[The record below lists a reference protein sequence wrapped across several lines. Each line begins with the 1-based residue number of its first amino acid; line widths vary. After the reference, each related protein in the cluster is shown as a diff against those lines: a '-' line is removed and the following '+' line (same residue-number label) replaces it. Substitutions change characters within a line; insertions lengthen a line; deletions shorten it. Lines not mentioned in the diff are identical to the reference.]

1 MKSAAIPENEE
12 ERLKLLDSYK
22 ILDTLP
28 EDDYDAIAKIA
39 SGICNTPIALISL
52 IDKERQW
59 FKSNHGLKESET
71 PRNLAFC
78 AHSILNPD
86 ELFIVNDATKDERFF
101 DNPLTTEKPNVIFY
115 AGAPLNT
122 SEGFPLGTLCVIDNK
137 PNTLNKNQ
145 KESLKL
151 LANQVVGLLELRK
164 KNEELKAVNKK
175 VTQLN
180 EQLNNF
186 AFRLTHDLKSPISG
200 VNFLLSVLKED
211 HAKLFENTEAENYID
226 LITSRM
232 VYMSTLIDEILEYSK
247 VNTENIIYEYFNLE
261 VILKSI
267 LSNIDFDHKI
277 VLNSKDLNIDINSS
291 KIGFVQIF
299 QNLISNSRKFSN
311 KEKVCIEV
319 DFKKDKQFY
328 HFIYKDNGPGIEEQY
343 WEKVFNMFETLEN
356 SNNENTGIGLA
367 TVKSII
373 ERLGGKISL
382 NEREDGKEGVCFHF
396 YISKKEIS
404 EE

>member
-1 MKSAAIPENEE
+1 MKSAVIPENEE
-12 ERLKLLDSYK
+12 ERLKILNSYK

-59 FKSNHGLKESET
+59 FKSTYGLKESET
-71 PRNLAFC
+71 PRNIAFC
-78 AHSILNPD
+78 AHSILNPA

-137 PNTLNKNQ
+137 PNTLNDNQ

-164 KNEELKAVNKK
+164 KNEELKDVNTK

-211 HAKLFENTEAENYID
+211 HAKLFENTEAESYID
-226 LITSRM
+226 LITKRM
-232 VYMSTLIDEILEYSK
+232 VYMSTLINEILEYSK
-247 VNTENIIYEYFNLE
+247 VNTENIIYEDFNLE
-261 VILKSI
+261 IILKSI

-311 KEKVCIEV
+311 KDKVCIEV

-328 HFIYKDNGPGIEEQY
+328 HFIYRDNGPGIEEHY
-343 WEKVFNMFETLEN
+343 REKVFDMFETLEN

-382 NEREDGKEGVCFHF
+382 NDREDGKEGVCFHF
-396 YISKKEIS
+396 YISKKEIV